1 MAVFINQTPRKV
13 QFVGYRADGLKFDQ
27 HDPSIYPGYARY
39 INRDHYGDYPIYIVV
54 AYMSGANV
62 PDRLN
67 IKQSNNN
74 RAGAGLEYKNIFI
87 DNLGLKLD
95 VGMNST
101 TYYSTGLA
109 VTKTRFDS
117 VWTLSEKR
125 NKWCFKPG
133 GKFTNKMLCG
143 W

>member
-1 MAVFINQTPRKV
+1 MAVFINKTPRQV
-13 QFVGYRADGLKFDQ
+13 QFVGYRADGLKFHQDA
-27 HDPSIYPGYARY
+27 PLIYPRYARY

-62 PDRLN
+62 PDRLD
-67 IKQSNNN
+67 IKQSSGG
-74 RAGAGLEYKNIFI
+74 RAGVGIEYKKLFVENFGI
-87 DNLGLKLD
+87 KLD
-95 VGMNST
+95 VGTNTT
-101 TYYSTGLA
+101 TYYSMGLA
-109 VTKTRFDS
+109 ITKTRFDGL
-117 VWTLSEKR
+117 WTLSEKE

>member
-13 QFVGYRADGLKFDQ
+13 KFVGYRADGLKFHQ
-27 HDPSIYPGYARY
+27 HAPSIYPGYARY
-39 INRDHYGDYPIYIVV
+39 INRDHYGDYPVYIVV

-62 PDRLN
+62 QPRLD
-67 IKQSNNN
+67 IKQSSDG
-74 RAGAGLEYKNIFI
+74 RVGIGLEGKGII
-87 DNLGLKLD
+87 ISNLGIKLD
-95 VGMNST
+95 TGMNST

-109 VTKTRFDS
+109 ATKTRFDS

-125 NKWCFKPG
+125 NTWCFKPG
-133 GKFTNKMLCG
+133 GKYTNNILCG